1 MKETYLKELKKIDKQ
16 ISKLY
21 EKRNLIKDE
30 LLQYRISTKDYIS
43 KDDLKQMPN
52 KRISID
58 IILDSEFKE
67 VDIPSD
73 EGVYILDGRLDCSS
87 YSEGILYYSD
97 KKECY
102 IHCYRGIEEKLDI
115 KYIFLK
121 DEDED

>member
-1 MKETYLKELKKIDKQ
+1 MKEEYLKEIKKIDKQ

-21 EKRNLIKDE
+21 DKRNSIKEE
-30 LLQYRISTKDYIS
+30 LLRYRISTKDYIS
-43 KDDLKQMPN
+43 KADLKQIPN

-87 YSEGILYYSD
+87 YSEGLLYFSD
-97 KKECY
+97 DDKCY
-102 IHCYRGIEEKLDI
+102 IYSYRYSKQKLDI
-115 KYIFLK
+115 KYILLK
-121 DEDED
+121 ED

>member
-58 IILDSEFKE
+58 IILDSNFEE
-67 VDIPSD
+67 VYIPSS
-73 EGVYILDGRLDCSS
+73 ECVYICDGRLDCSS
-87 YSEGILYYSD
+87 YSVILYYCD

-102 IHCYRGIEEKLDI
+102 IYCYHGIEVKLDI